1 MEVWVLYD
9 LDECGQ
15 IIDIDA
21 VTADAGIAEMWQR
34 ECTLYRAKKF
44 KTEKAPEYVSDVFS
58 INFDCSTEQE
68 Q

>member
-34 ECTLYRAKKF
+34 ECSRTAQKKF
-44 KTEKAPEYVSDVFS
+44 KNGGGP
-58 INFDCSTEQE
+58 
-68 Q
+68 